1 MNKASNKAGEICN
14 YTETGRALLNIKV
27 GAPEAILTWLA
38 RHSPPDMPIE
48 EADNRVSA
56 FSAQKGK
63 CSVFGTPLEM
73 GGVVVL
79 HKNPYLGKGVSRYRN
94 LTLVSVLAGS
104 IINEPDPSVAKSM
117 LAGLQFDQK
126 AIKTINKLRKN
137 RKFKIL

>member
-1 MNKASNKAGEICN
+1 M
-14 YTETGRALLNIKV
+14 
-27 GAPEAILTWLA
+27 
-38 RHSPPDMPIE
+38 
-48 EADNRVSA
+48 
-56 FSAQKGK
+56 
-63 CSVFGTPLEM
+63 
-73 GGVVVL
+73 L

-137 RKFKIL
+137 RKFKILQVTPLEDERIMNP